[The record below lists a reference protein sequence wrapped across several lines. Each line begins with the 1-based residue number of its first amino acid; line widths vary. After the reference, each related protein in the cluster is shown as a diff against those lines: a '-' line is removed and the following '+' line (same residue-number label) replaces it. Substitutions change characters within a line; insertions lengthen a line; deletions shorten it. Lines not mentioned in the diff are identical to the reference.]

1 MPQIRVLLGYQQG
14 QVFCLDETAVSIGR
28 DPKSGIVLHPDSAA
42 SRRHAELFP
51 ANGQW
56 RVRDLGS
63 VNGTVLNGRPIQSEV
78 LRDKDEI
85 LIGDNVFVFEEKD
98 RDAAQIAAAASH
110 MNLVDSRSFQNR
122 PEIQALVHGMAARV
136 KTVERAVSKVL
147 AGGTEFVREIL
158 AAIITQGHVILAG
171 IPAAAQAAVL
181 RTIAELVGLKFAQ
194 IDSASAIDPMTDKA
208 FSGSQILL
216 VNRLDK
222 LSPGMQAALFQGMD
236 HLRLE
241 RDGQSRTIELPFIV
255 IAAQPS
261 SGVDETHPL
270 SDSQRDRFIFF
281 VEWTAIPN
289 GPRVVI
295 DLTASPART
304 AEKVFTAKQLL
315 DLQRVIREVAVSDH
329 VMKYAVRVV
338 RATRP
343 TDKRAPETIKKHVHA
358 GAGPRAVQ
366 NLIQA
371 AKARAVLD
379 GRLLVEI
386 ADVRNMALP
395 ALGHRLCA
403 SFSAGAEGWSSR
415 AILEKLLAEVD
426 ARDDFES

>member
-14 QVFCLDETAVSIGR
+14 QIFCLDETAVSIGR

-63 VNGTVLNGRPIQSEV
+63 VNGTVLNGRPIQTEV

-85 LIGDNVFVFEEKD
+85 LIGDNVFVFEDKD

-110 MNLVDSRSFQNR
+110 MNPVDSRSFQNR
-122 PEIQALVHGMAARV
+122 PEIQALVHGMPARV
-136 KTVERAVSKVL
+136 KAVEKAVTKVL
-147 AGGTEFVREIL
+147 AGGTAFAREIL
-158 AAIITQGHVILAG
+158 AAIITQGHVVLAG

-194 IDSASAIDPMTDKA
+194 IDCASTIDPMTDRA
-208 FSGSQILL
+208 FAGSQILL

-222 LSPGMQAALFQGMD
+222 LPPGVQAALFQGMD

-241 RDGQSRTIELPFIV
+241 REGATRALELPFIV
-255 IAAQPS
+255 IAAQPPS
-261 SGVDETHPL
+261 AAEGASPL
-270 SDSQRDRFIFF
+270 SDSQRDRFIFNL
-281 VEWTAIPN
+281 EWSPLPN

-295 DLTASPART
+295 DLTANPGRMT
-304 AEKVFTAKQLL
+304 EKVLTAKQLL
-315 DLQRVIREVAVSDH
+315 DLQRVIREVGVSDH

-343 TDKRAPETIKKHVHA
+343 TDKRAPETIRKHVHA

-379 GRLLVEI
+379 GRLLVDI
-386 ADVRNMALP
+386 ADARNMALP
-395 ALGHRLCA
+395 ALSHRLCA
-403 SFSAGAEGWSSR
+403 SFSAGAEGWDSR
-415 AILEKLLAEVD
+415 VILEKLLAEVD
-426 ARDDFES
+426 AREDVEA